1 MHARSMTSRTASTSA
16 RAISHAA
23 SMTSARR
30 RSVVMTSARR
40 WSFGTRARL
49 VVDPFADPT
58 PPRED
63 LPKDDWTTSVE
74 IAGGKRSAAL
84 RGETLEVRPFR
95 REDVGAVA
103 KLLLESGMQ
112 GFPTER
118 RTLEVYLAN
127 AVGAYPWGFYL
138 IGTLGDEVVAT
149 VGVSFNGETRRKFS
163 SLAPPQD
170 SGYLSDLTVTMDKRG
185 MGLGLAMLRGAEEF
199 ARAMKIEEMWLHV
212 ALKKPG
218 VIALYRD
225 HGYGVGGID
234 PGLLGWRG
242 RLLMKRKL

>member
-1 MHARSMTSRTASTSA
+1 MHARAMISRAASTSA
-16 RAISHAA
+16 RVGPHTA
-23 SMTSARR
+23 STGARR
-30 RSVVMTSARR
+30 RPFVMTSAR
-40 WSFGTRARL
+40 WSSFGTRAR
-49 VVDPFADPT
+49 VAVDPFAETP

-63 LPKDDWTTSVE
+63 LPKDDWSTSVE

-84 RGETLEVRPFR
+84 RGERLEVRPFGQ
-95 REDVGAVA
+95 ENVGAVA

-118 RTLEVYLAN
+118 RTLEVYLSN

-163 SLAPPQD
+163 TLEPPQD
-170 SGYLSDLTVTMDKRG
+170 SGYLSDLTVTVDKRG

>member
-1 MHARSMTSRTASTSA
+1 MHTRAMASRAASTSA
-16 RAISHAA
+16 RVGPHTA
-23 SMTSARR
+23 STGARR
-30 RSVVMTSARR
+30 RPFVMTSAR
-40 WSFGTRARL
+40 WSSFGTRAR
-49 VVDPFADPT
+49 VAVDPFADPT
-58 PPRED
+58 PRED
-63 LPKDDWTTSVE
+63 LPKDDWSTSVE

-84 RGETLEVRPFR
+84 RGERLEVRPFGQ
-95 REDVGAVA
+95 ENVGAVA

-118 RTLEVYLAN
+118 RTLEVYLLN

-163 SLAPPQD
+163 TLEPPQD
-170 SGYLSDLTVTMDKRG
+170 SGYLSDLTVTVDKRG

-199 ARAMKIEEMWLHV
+199 ARTMKIEEMWLHV

>member
-1 MHARSMTSRTASTSA
+1 M
-16 RAISHAA
+16 
-23 SMTSARR
+23 
-30 RSVVMTSARR
+30 
-40 WSFGTRARL
+40 
-49 VVDPFADPT
+49 
-58 PPRED
+58 
-63 LPKDDWTTSVE
+63 PKDDWSTSVE

-84 RGETLEVRPFR
+84 RGERLEVRPFGQ
-95 REDVGAVA
+95 ENVGAVA

-118 RTLEVYLAN
+118 RTLEVYLSN

-163 SLAPPQD
+163 TLEPPQD
-170 SGYLSDLTVTMDKRG
+170 SGYLSDLTVTVDKRG

-199 ARAMKIEEMWLHV
+199 ARAMNIEEMWLHV